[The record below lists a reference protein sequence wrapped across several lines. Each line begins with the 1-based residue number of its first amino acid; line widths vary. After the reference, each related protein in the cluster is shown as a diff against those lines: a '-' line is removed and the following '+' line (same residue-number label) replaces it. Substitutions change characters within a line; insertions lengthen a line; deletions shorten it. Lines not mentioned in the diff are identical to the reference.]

1 MPGAYAQMSV
11 APADRLVKLPDGLT
25 FKDGAAA
32 MLQGMTAHY
41 LITSTYPLKKGDV
54 CLVQAAAGGMGLL
67 LCQMAKMRGA
77 TVIGTVSTE
86 EKAALAKD
94 AGADHVILYTKQD
107 FEPEVK
113 RITDGVGVHVVYD
126 GVGQT
131 TFDKGI
137 NCLRPRG
144 LMALFGAAS
153 GPVPP
158 LDLQILNARGSLFVT
173 RPSLNHHIAARE
185 RAARAGGR
193 RARMGPRRQGEAAG
207 GAPVPARRGRRG
219 APRPRRAQDHGKDPA
234 DPRLTGSE
242 GVARLDRPP
251 PTLTVR
257 RGPHIMLKW
266 LLIGVGLLA
275 GLAVAAI
282 VALPWLLDTPAV
294 QAQVAQAVSHA
305 LGRPVRFAS
314 LSVSALPV
322 PTVRLKD
329 LRVAEDPAFGT
340 DPFVTVGEGR
350 VRVRLW
356 PLLSGRV
363 ELADLTLMG
372 PRIALVK
379 DAAGRLNIASLGV
392 PAHSPRRRRS
402 ERRRPVLLAH
412 LRRRRRS
419 CRACASST
427 GRCSIRCSASHARCS
442 RCGRSMSP

>member
-1 MPGAYAQMSV
+1 MKAIRVHTPGGPEALKYEDVPAPAPGAGQAVVKVEASGVNYIDVYFRTGAYKAALPLTIGLEGAGTVTALGPGVTDVKVGDRVAWTGVPGAYAQISV

-54 CLVQAAAGGMGLL
+54 CLIQAAAGGMGLL

-86 EKAALAKD
+86 EKAALARA

-173 RPSLNHHIAARE
+173 RPSLNHHIAARSELLE
-185 RAARAGGR
+185 RAGDVLGWVRDGKVKLRVEHQFPLA
-193 RARMGPRRQGEAAG
+193 EAAE
-207 GAPVPARRGRRG
+207 AHRALEGRKTT
-219 APRPRRAQDHGKDPA
+219 GK
-234 DPRLTGSE
+234 
-242 GVARLDRPP
+242 
-251 PTLTVR
+251 
-257 RGPHIMLKW
+257 I
-266 LLIGVGLLA
+266 LLI
-275 GLAVAAI
+275 
-282 VALPWLLDTPAV
+282 PA
-294 QAQVAQAVSHA
+294 
-305 LGRPVRFAS
+305 
-314 LSVSALPV
+314 
-322 PTVRLKD
+322 
-329 LRVAEDPAFGT
+329 
-340 DPFVTVGEGR
+340 
-350 VRVRLW
+350 
-356 PLLSGRV
+356 
-363 ELADLTLMG
+363 
-372 PRIALVK
+372 
-379 DAAGRLNIASLGV
+379 
-392 PAHSPRRRRS
+392 
-402 ERRRPVLLAH
+402 
-412 LRRRRRS
+412 
-419 CRACASST
+419 
-427 GRCSIRCSASHARCS
+427 
-442 RCGRSMSP
+442 